1 MLNLLVG
8 KKGSGKTKTLIAE
21 VNKASETSNGVVVCI
36 EYGKSLTFDV
46 KYHARL
52 VDALEYSIQDAD
64 ALYGFVSGM
73 LAANY
78 DVTDIF
84 IDNGIK
90 LCGGEAADFFD
101 FIRKLGKVIANNN
114 VNCLVS
120 ASIDPD
126 ELPADIKDLVRTND

>member
-8 KKGSGKTKTLIAE
+8 KKGSGKTKTLVAE
-21 VNKASETSNGVVVCI
+21 VNKASETSNGVVVCV

-52 VDALEYSIQDAD
+52 VDALEYGVQSAD
-64 ALYGFVSGM
+64 TLYGFVCGM

-101 FIRKLGKVIANNN
+101 FAAKICKTLPEN
-114 VNCLVS
+114 VNCVIS
-120 ASIDPD
+120 ASVEP
-126 ELPADIKDLVRTND
+126 ELVPAELKGFVRANG